1 MYKKSGSK
9 LKTIAL
15 LIRVFGFI
23 VALAS
28 AIACWS
34 IAGNISSYNETLKS
48 VMIGAGFE
56 IGIIIIVPVLIGSLI
71 LEGFGDLIVLTDD
84 NNECLRKMAG
94 LPAKQTVNVPNT
106 YYNNNAVNPASTAYN
121 NNAVNPTSTAYNNN
135 AVNPASTAGTA
146 NAQNSSGTW
155 VCAKCGKV
163 NNSRGDFCVGCGAR
177 KPLL

>member
-71 LEGFGDLIVLTDD
+71 LEGFGDLIILTDD

-94 LPAKQTVNVPNT
+94 LPAKQTVNVLNN

-121 NNAVNPTSTAYNNN
+121 NNAVNP
-135 AVNPASTAGTA
+135 ASTA

-163 NNSRGDFCVGCGAR
+163 NNSRGDFCVGCGVR
-177 KPLL
+177 KPFL

>member
-56 IGIIIIVPVLIGSLI
+56 IGILIIVPVLIGSLI

-94 LPAKQTVNVPNT
+94 LPAKQMVNMPNNT
-106 YYNNNAVNPASTAYN
+106 YYNYNAA
-121 NNAVNPTSTAYNNN
+121 
-135 AVNPASTAGTA
+135 NPASTAGTA

-163 NNSRGDFCVGCGAR
+163 NNSRGDFCVGCGVR
-177 KPLL
+177 KPFL

>member
-56 IGIIIIVPVLIGSLI
+56 IGILIIVPVIIGSLI

-94 LPAKQTVNVPNT
+94 LPAKQMVNVLILITITMRLIPQVQFT
-106 YYNNNAVNPASTAYN
+106 ITMRLIPQVQQVRQMPRILQAPGFAQNAV
-121 NNAVNPTSTAYNNN
+121 
-135 AVNPASTAGTA
+135 
-146 NAQNSSGTW
+146 
-155 VCAKCGKV
+155 
-163 NNSRGDFCVGCGAR
+163 R
-177 KPLL
+177 

>member
-106 YYNNNAVNPASTAYN
+106 NNAVNPA
-121 NNAVNPTSTAYNNN
+121 STAYNNN

-163 NNSRGDFCVGCGAR
+163 NNSRGDFCVGCGVR
-177 KPLL
+177 KPFL

>member
-23 VALAS
+23 VALDS

-94 LPAKQTVNVPNT
+94 LPAKQMVNVPNN
-106 YYNNNAVNPASTAYN
+106 YYN

-135 AVNPASTAGTA
+135 AVNPASTAGMA

>member
-28 AIACWS
+28 AIAYWS

-94 LPAKQTVNVPNT
+94 LPAKQTVNVPNN

-121 NNAVNPTSTAYNNN
+121 NNAVNP
-135 AVNPASTAGTA
+135 ASTA

-163 NNSRGDFCVGCGAR
+163 NNSRGDFCVGCGVR
-177 KPLL
+177 KPFL

>member
-1 MYKKSGSK
+1 
-9 LKTIAL
+9 
-15 LIRVFGFI
+15 
-23 VALAS
+23 
-28 AIACWS
+28 
-34 IAGNISSYNETLKS
+34 
-48 VMIGAGFE
+48 MIGAGFE

-94 LPAKQTVNVPNT
+94 LPAKQMVNVPNN
-106 YYNNNAVNPASTAYN
+106 YYNNNAVNPASTA
-121 NNAVNPTSTAYNNN
+121 
-135 AVNPASTAGTA
+135 GMA

-155 VCAKCGKV
+155 VCAKCGKI

>member
-84 NNECLRKMAG
+84 NNECLRKWQVFLLNRWLMCLILITITMRLIPQVQFTITMWLIPQVQQVRQMPRILQAPG
-94 LPAKQTVNVPNT
+94 FAQ
-106 YYNNNAVNPASTAYN
+106 NAVRLIIQEEISA
-121 NNAVNPTSTAYNNN
+121 
-135 AVNPASTAGTA
+135 
-146 NAQNSSGTW
+146 
-155 VCAKCGKV
+155 
-163 NNSRGDFCVGCGAR
+163 
-177 KPLL
+177 

>member
-94 LPAKQTVNVPNT
+94 LPAKQTVNVLNN

-121 NNAVNPTSTAYNNN
+121 NNAVNP
-135 AVNPASTAGTA
+135 ASTA

-155 VCAKCGKV
+155 VCAKCGKI
-163 NNSRGDFCVGCGAR
+163 NNSRGDFCVGCGVR
-177 KPLL
+177 KPFL

>member
-48 VMIGAGFE
+48 V
-56 IGIIIIVPVLIGSLI
+56 LIGSLI

-94 LPAKQTVNVPNT
+94 LPAKQTVNVPNN
-106 YYNNNAVNPASTAYN
+106 YYNNNAVNPASTA
-121 NNAVNPTSTAYNNN
+121 
-135 AVNPASTAGTA
+135 GMA

-163 NNSRGDFCVGCGAR
+163 NNSRGDFCVGCGVR
-177 KPLL
+177 KPFL

>member
-106 YYNNNAVNPASTAYN
+106 YYNNNAA
-121 NNAVNPTSTAYNNN
+121 
-135 AVNPASTAGTA
+135 NPASTAGTA

-155 VCAKCGKV
+155 VCAECGKV
-163 NNSRGDFCVGCGAR
+163 NNSRGDFCVGCGVR
-177 KPLL
+177 KPFL

>member
-56 IGIIIIVPVLIGSLI
+56 IGILIIVPVIIGSLI

-106 YYNNNAVNPASTAYN
+106 YYNNNAVNPASTA
-121 NNAVNPTSTAYNNN
+121 
-135 AVNPASTAGTA
+135 GTA

-163 NNSRGDFCVGCGAR
+163 NNSRGDFCVGCGVR
-177 KPLL
+177 KPFL

>member
-56 IGIIIIVPVLIGSLI
+56 IGILIIVPVIIGSLI

-84 NNECLRKMAG
+84 NNECLRKWQVFLLNRWLMCLILITITMRLIPQVQFTITMRLIPQVQQVRQMPRILQAPG
-94 LPAKQTVNVPNT
+94 FAQ
-106 YYNNNAVNPASTAYN
+106 NAVRLIIQEEISA
-121 NNAVNPTSTAYNNN
+121 
-135 AVNPASTAGTA
+135 
-146 NAQNSSGTW
+146 
-155 VCAKCGKV
+155 
-163 NNSRGDFCVGCGAR
+163 
-177 KPLL
+177 